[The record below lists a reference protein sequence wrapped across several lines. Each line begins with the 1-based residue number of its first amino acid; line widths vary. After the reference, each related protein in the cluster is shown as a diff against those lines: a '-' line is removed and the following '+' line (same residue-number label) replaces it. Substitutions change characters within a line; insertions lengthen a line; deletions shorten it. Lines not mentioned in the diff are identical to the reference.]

1 MPHLADTW
9 PTTAEPLP
17 RKVCEQDYW
26 DTWYEHPDRN
36 FEWQDGQLQE
46 VPVSDWLTGQVS
58 LWLIELL
65 LHYLRRDPA
74 AELFLFEMGFR
85 LALPGGKV
93 SIRKPDLGL
102 VLRDNPVQGRDRD
115 NRYRGIPD
123 LLIEALSDSTAANRR
138 RDEVIKKGEY
148 AAVGVPEYY
157 ILHHESD
164 RLAFYTRAA
173 SGLYVPMLPQDG
185 VIHSRVL
192 PGFRFRPADLLRRPS
207 TTTLRDDPVYRDFVH
222 PEWRAAEAL
231 AEQVRETAEAQ
242 VAEERRARAAAEAQA
257 VAESRARAAAEIQA
271 SEEHQA
277 RAAAEARAADEG
289 RARTAAEA
297 EVARLKALLLQQR
310 GPDRDG
316 S

>member
-17 RKVCEQDYW
+17 RQVREQDYW
-26 DTWYEHPDRN
+26 DAWYEHPDGN
-36 FEWQDGQLQE
+36 FEWQDGHLQE

-102 VLRDNPVQGRDRD
+102 VLRDNPVQGRDRE

-207 TTTLRDDPVYRDFVH
+207 TTRLRDDPVYRDFVH
-222 PEWRAAEAL
+222 PEWQAAEAL
-231 AEQVRETAEAQ
+231 AEQAMHAREAAEAQ
-242 VAEERRARAAAEAQA
+242 VAEAHRARIAAEAQA
-257 VAESRARAAAEIQA
+257 AQEQRARI
-271 SEEHQA
+271 
-277 RAAAEARAADEG
+277 
-289 RARTAAEA
+289 AAEA
-297 EVARLKALLLQQR
+297 EVARLKALLQSR
-310 GPDRDG
+310 GPDLDDD
-316 S
+316 

>member
-1 MPHLADTW
+1 MSHLADPW

-17 RKVCEQDYW
+17 RQVREQDYW
-26 DTWYEHPDRN
+26 DAWYEHPDGN

-74 AELFLFEMGFR
+74 AELFLFEMGLR

-93 SIRKPDLGL
+93 SIRKPDRGL

-173 SGLYVPMLPQDG
+173 SGLYVPMPPQDG

-222 PEWRAAEAL
+222 PEWQAAEAL
-231 AEQVRETAEAQ
+231 AEQAMQAREAAETQA
-242 VAEERRARAAAEAQA
+242 AEEQRARIAAEAQA
-257 VAESRARAAAEIQA
+257 AQEQ
-271 SEEHQA
+271 
-277 RAAAEARAADEG
+277 

-297 EVARLKALLLQQR
+297 EVARLKALLQQR
-310 GPDRDG
+310 GPDGVDD
-316 S
+316 